1 MYVCM
6 YVCMYARPRAR
17 VLTNFV
23 HDAIFRYE
31 ESRGNLA
38 EASRLIRDSHGSN
51 SVAYRQ
57 VERMLDEVLMVMQK
71 VGGYS

>member
-1 MYVCM
+1 LHGAV
-6 YVCMYARPRAR
+6 
-17 VLTNFV
+17 
-23 HDAIFRYE
+23 FRYE
-31 ESRGNLA
+31 ESRENLA

-51 SVAYRQ
+51 SAAYRQ